1 MAALAIAVLAI
12 ALTLPSWLSPMQAQS
27 PPILLS
33 QNVNFPPPDV
43 IVPDKG
49 ELIKLRCSPCPAD
62 RSITPLV
69 PPTNIGLTLAESPT
83 FFACVYPNST
93 QVEFTLRA
101 DDSKE
106 TEVYKT
112 TFKVD
117 KPGIV
122 QVSIPKKGSRQN
134 FIEVKK
140 RYQWSFAVACN
151 EERSGD
157 YYVIGFVERIEP
169 KETLKKA
176 LANPDPMARAI
187 AYAKNGI

>member
-1 MAALAIAVLAI
+1 M
-12 ALTLPSWLSPMQAQS
+12 
-27 PPILLS
+27 
-33 QNVNFPPPDV
+33 
-43 IVPDKG
+43 
-49 ELIKLRCSPCPAD
+49 
-62 RSITPLV
+62 
-69 PPTNIGLTLAESPT
+69 GLTLAESPT
-83 FFACVYPNST
+83 FFAYVYPNST
-93 QVEFTLRA
+93 QVEFMLQA

-134 FIEVKK
+134 FIEVNK
-140 RYQWSFAVACN
+140 RYQWSFAVACH

-187 AYAKNGI
+187 AYAKNGIWYDTVSTLAQMRRKAPNDASLKLEWTHLLQSQKLDSIVDKPLVQSF